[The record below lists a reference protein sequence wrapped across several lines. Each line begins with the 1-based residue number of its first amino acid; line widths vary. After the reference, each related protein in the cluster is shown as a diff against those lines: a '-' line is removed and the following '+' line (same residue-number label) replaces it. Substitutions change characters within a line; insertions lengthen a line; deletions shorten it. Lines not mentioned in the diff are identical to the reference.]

1 MKKQDKY
8 SKQAKHNKK
17 KKHNKKLIFLI
28 ILMLLLVAVASGWL
42 VHRAIELR
50 KARMHQFV
58 AHVAEDVPE
67 LSDSIRPEAAD
78 TACAAAAAHVYSHRG
93 SAGKYEHSFRAYD
106 SAIASGSRYI
116 EQDVVLSSDGVLFV
130 SHDLNASDM
139 TGTDSD
145 YSDMTAAEIDK
156 LTTKADEKVLR
167 LSEVFDHY
175 GRGIHYVIDL
185 RTGKDAVQA
194 FIDIV
199 DKYKLAHYI
208 TVQSDDGEVLSS
220 LEEKYPHMQKL
231 LLCSSQDEFE
241 SGLDV
246 QQADI
251 ISVKS
256 GSGLINEDN
265 CNAAHEKGKLF
276 SAWTLNTEWD
286 IRQAIDI
293 GTDTYFTDDTSLAIV
308 TEKQFRH
315 PIYVP
320 DGNKAKEKATVFF
333 TSDFQPEDGFQAP
346 ADTLTDILEAIKSE
360 GIEPDNAVFCGDY
373 SNIDNMYDYQ
383 ISPDTAVTEIRKIV
397 NNEFRSVMQQ
407 DMIFVQGNH
416 DSMTDHMSSSGLH
429 EYDDYL
435 IYVLNTEQ
443 DFPWKQGKNPS
454 SLNKT
459 KNASEEMAACFEEL
473 IRNGE
478 KRPVF
483 IAGHVPLHF
492 TAKTTAKYRTG
503 DNMYSAY
510 IFNAVNKAA
519 NDLDIIYIFGHNH
532 SKGWDCY
539 LGGSCV
545 YKEKGETVLIPDAGG
560 GDSGKPVMTG
570 STDSCTEEILN
581 FTYMNAG
588 YCGYYMNCGPKEAAA
603 GEIDDYH
610 AADET
615 LTGTVFDIYPEEI
628 VITRYASDGVHQL
641 GAAGEA
647 SPYDGKIDE
656 DLIDSEFYSYKTD
669 SPVHI
674 KRRQN

>member
-145 YSDMTAAEIDK
+145 YSDITAAEIDK

-397 NNEFRSVMQQ
+397 NNE
-407 DMIFVQGNH
+407 
-416 DSMTDHMSSSGLH
+416 
-429 EYDDYL
+429 
-435 IYVLNTEQ
+435 
-443 DFPWKQGKNPS
+443 PS
-454 SLNKT
+454 
-459 KNASEEMAACFEEL
+459 
-473 IRNGE
+473 
-478 KRPVF
+478 
-483 IAGHVPLHF
+483 
-492 TAKTTAKYRTG
+492 
-503 DNMYSAY
+503 
-510 IFNAVNKAA
+510 
-519 NDLDIIYIFGHNH
+519 
-532 SKGWDCY
+532 
-539 LGGSCV
+539 
-545 YKEKGETVLIPDAGG
+545 
-560 GDSGKPVMTG
+560 
-570 STDSCTEEILN
+570 
-581 FTYMNAG
+581 
-588 YCGYYMNCGPKEAAA
+588 
-603 GEIDDYH
+603 
-610 AADET
+610 
-615 LTGTVFDIYPEEI
+615 
-628 VITRYASDGVHQL
+628 
-641 GAAGEA
+641 
-647 SPYDGKIDE
+647 
-656 DLIDSEFYSYKTD
+656 
-669 SPVHI
+669 
-674 KRRQN
+674 